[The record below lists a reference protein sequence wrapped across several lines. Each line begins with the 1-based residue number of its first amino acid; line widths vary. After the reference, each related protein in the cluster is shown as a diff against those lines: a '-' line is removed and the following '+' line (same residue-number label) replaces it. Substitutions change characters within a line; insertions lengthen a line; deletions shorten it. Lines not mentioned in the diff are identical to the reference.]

1 MTGTAKR
8 LYFTLYERGK
18 KMVIPN
24 PEHAVAF
31 IDMLPF
37 VAVLAFVLLFAWFHR

>member
-1 MTGTAKR
+1 M
-8 LYFTLYERGK
+8 LLERGK
-18 KMVIPN
+18 KMMIPN

-37 VAVLAFVLLFAWFHR
+37 VAVLAFVLLFAWFNRQ